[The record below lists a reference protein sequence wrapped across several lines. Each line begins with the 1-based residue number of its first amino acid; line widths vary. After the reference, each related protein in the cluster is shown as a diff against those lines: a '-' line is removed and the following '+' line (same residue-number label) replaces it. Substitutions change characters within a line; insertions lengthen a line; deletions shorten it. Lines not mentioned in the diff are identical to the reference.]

1 MSAHILGRGAFLS
14 GFKIQDFA
22 VYGAERRG
30 APLSSFCRISKED
43 IGTRGYIFNPDNVV
57 SLDRSIGMDTILSGA
72 KKGAIVL
79 VNSDKKIPKIKEFK
93 IHHIDATSIALEIIG
108 KPIPNVAI
116 LGAFLRLTKMFPLK
130 NLEAA
135 IGSELEEAG
144 HGGMA
149 DSNIRACRVCYRKI
163 GEK

>member
-30 APLSSFCRISKED
+30 APLSSFCRISKEP
-43 IGTRGYIFNPDNVV
+43 IGTRGYIFNPDHVV
-57 SLDRSIGMDTILSGA
+57 SLDHSIGTEIILAGA
-72 KKGAIVL
+72 KKGATVL
-79 VNSDKKIPKIKEFK
+79 INSDKKVPKMKDFK
-93 IHHIDATSIALEIIG
+93 IYHIDATSIALEIIG

-116 LGAFLRLTKMFPLK
+116 LGAFLELTKMFPLK
-130 NLEAA
+130 NLERA
-135 IGSELEEAG
+135 IEIELEEAG
-144 HGGMA
+144 HGEMA

-163 GEK
+163 NG